1 MPPMIG
7 NLIALA
13 VILLIVFFAGRA
25 MWKKHKNGGGCGC
38 GCSGCSCGCSS
49 AKPAKSD
56 AKK

>member
-1 MPPMIG
+1 MIG

-13 VILLIVFFAGRA
+13 VLLLIVGFAARS

-38 GCSGCSCGCSS
+38 GCEGCSCGCSS

>member
-1 MPPMIG
+1 MIG

-38 GCSGCSCGCSS
+38 GCSGCSSACSS
-49 AKPAKSD
+49 KPKD
-56 AKK
+56 VTKK